1 MHRSDHYTDAF
12 DKMDDFNKHITTS
25 QSFKPTGELIASSR
39 TPEDDATIEIYRANA
54 SNPAIKQLLSR
65 LQILNLFYIDGGT
78 ALHSGEYDSGRW
90 IVYIM
95 YHKGDMAT
103 DGRSPYKFVGFSTVY
118 AYHPIVFGVTP
129 ARTTEKINIPYPYPA
144 DFVSDLPVRARISQ
158 FVILPPYQHSGHG
171 AKLYAAV
178 YKSLLDDKLVFEI
191 TVEDPSEAFD
201 DLRDLNDLAFLRT
214 DPVFEDLKINI
225 DVKVPR
231 KGRIPT
237 QGIINC
243 SKLDSLCR
251 KYKIAPRQFQ
261 RVVEMH
267 LLSKISTDVRRKVV
281 PGLDYKPSKGEESI
295 ETKRSK
301 FEYRLWC
308 LLAKQRLYK
317 HNRDT
322 MVQMPKEERVEK
334 LEETLYGV
342 EMDYVRLLRKL
353 ERGPGKHPEDDRAG
367 WQDEEEDEDERD
379 EQALQKESVQVN
391 VLQGKKRS
399 ASNAAERDAKKA
411 KN

>member
-1 MHRSDHYTDAF
+1 M
-12 DKMDDFNKHITTS
+12 
-25 QSFKPTGELIASSR
+25 
-39 TPEDDATIEIYRANA
+39 
-54 SNPAIKQLLSR
+54 
-65 LQILNLFYIDGGT
+65 
-78 ALHSGEYDSGRW
+78 
-90 IVYIM
+90 M
-95 YHKGDMAT
+95 YHKADKAT
-103 DGRSPYKFVGFSTVY
+103 DGQSPYKFVGLSTVY
-118 AYHPIVFGVTP
+118 AYHPIVPSITP
-129 ARTTEKINIPYPYPA
+129 VKATEKIDIPYPYPA

-171 AKLYAAV
+171 ARLYSAV

-191 TVEDPSEAFD
+191 TVEDPSETFD

-214 DPVFEDLKINI
+214 VPDFEGLKINI
-225 DVKVPR
+225 DVKVPK

-237 QGIINC
+237 RAIVDGA
-243 SKLDSLCR
+243 KLDSLRR

-267 LLSKISTDVRRKVV
+267 LLSKISTEVRRKVV
-281 PGLDYKPSKGEESI
+281 PGLDYKPSKAEESI

-308 LLAKQRLYK
+308 LITKQRLFK

-322 MVQMPKEERVEK
+322 MVQMPKGERIEK

-367 WQDEEEDEDERD
+367 WQDEEGEEEGDEEML
-379 EQALQKESVQVN
+379 LQKEPVQVN

-399 ASNAAERDAKKA
+399 ASDAAQRDAKKA